1 MSRHH
6 AALLVAAVATLCAP
20 TAFAG
25 APLKGVDVKLGQNAG
40 GSAAA
45 VAAPRDIATGMATGR
60 RMHKPMTVT
69 REWSSRA
76 VAGADCGRV
85 NGVVRRDGGRFACTV
100 QAAPADDAK
109 TACAKVTAKLT
120 GAACVVNKTAMDD
133 WSTSK

>member
-1 MSRHH
+1 MNRHH
-6 AALLVAAVATLCAP
+6 AAFLVAAVATLCAP

-69 REWSSRA
+69 KEWSNQ
-76 VAGADCGRV
+76 CHPLH
-85 NGVVRRDGGRFACTV
+85 
-100 QAAPADDAK
+100 APAQK
-109 TACAKVTAKLT
+109 HFVQFRQNNFWVPGL
-120 GAACVVNKTAMDD
+120 VQVHQHL
-133 WSTSK
+133 SKENQYVAILW

>member
-1 MSRHH
+1 MNR
-6 AALLVAAVATLCAP
+6 LPILTLVVAGLCAHG
-20 TAFAG
+20 ALAG
-25 APLKGVDVKLGQNAG
+25 APLKGVDIKLGQNAG

-45 VAAPRDIATGMATGR
+45 VAAPRDVASGMATGR

-69 REWSSRA
+69 KEWSSRA

-85 NGVVRRDGGRFACTV
+85 NGVVSRDGGRFACTV